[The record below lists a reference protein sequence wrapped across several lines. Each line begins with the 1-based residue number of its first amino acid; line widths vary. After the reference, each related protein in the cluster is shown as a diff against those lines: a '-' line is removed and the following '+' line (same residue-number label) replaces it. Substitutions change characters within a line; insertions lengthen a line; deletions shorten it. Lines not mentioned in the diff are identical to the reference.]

1 MAIISVPV
9 CMKNNKILCLTSNFP
24 RWHGDST
31 TPFVLNLARELQKL
45 GWQVDVLAPH
55 APGCVKKETLQGI
68 EVERF
73 QYFWPEKHQ
82 TVCYQGGALINLRS
96 NKSNYAKMPLFVLA
110 QTTALLR
117 KLADGPYDLIHSH
130 WLLPQGFVGLLGA
143 RLARI
148 PHVVTIHG
156 GDVFGLRQKVFLPF
170 KRFALNHA
178 HAVTVNSSAT
188 EKAVQAI
195 APNLN
200 YLFKIPEIMDI
211 EIPGIAESDE
221 QVLEIKQRYS
231 KGNGPLIIFV
241 GRIVQE
247 KGVDDLIRAMTLVLR
262 ECPDASALIG
272 GEGPDR
278 SAMQALVQEMGLGDQ
293 VFFTGWI
300 DPKLVPAHLAAAD
313 VFAGPSKRAVDGW
326 IEAQGIVFVE
336 AMAVG
341 TPVVAT
347 RSGGIVDAV
356 VHEET
361 GLLVDE
367 RSPDQIAAAIIR
379 MHTDQDLAH
388 KLQKQGRQ
396 LVENKYSRQA
406 CAARFSELFEGLI
419 SRRNIK

>member
-1 MAIISVPV
+1 
-9 CMKNNKILCLTSNFP
+9 MKHNKILCLTSNLP
-24 RWHGDST
+24 RWQGDST

-45 GWQVDVLAPH
+45 GWQVDILAPH

-117 KLADGPYDLIHSH
+117 KLADGQYDLIHSH

-143 RLARI
+143 RLVRI
-148 PHVVTIHG
+148 PQVVTIHG

-170 KRFALNHA
+170 KKFALKRA
-178 HAVTVNSSAT
+178 DAVTVNSSAT
-188 EKAVQAI
+188 EEAVRSI
-195 APNLN
+195 APDLN
-200 YLFKIPEIMDI
+200 IVRKIPMGI
-211 EIPGIAESDE
+211 EISGITSTND
-221 QVLEIKQRYS
+221 QVKKIRDRYRT
-231 KGNGPLIIFV
+231 GDGPLIIFA
-241 GRIVQE
+241 GRIVEE
-247 KGVDDLIRAMTLVLR
+247 KGIEDLIRSMSGVLNK
-262 ECPDASALIG
+262 CPDASVLIA
-272 GEGPDR
+272 GEGQDR
-278 SAMQALVQEMGLGDQ
+278 KAMENLSRELGLADR

-300 DPKLVPAHLAAAD
+300 DPELMPAYLAAAD
-313 VFAGPSKRAVDGW
+313 VFAGPSRRASDGW
-326 IEAQGIVFVE
+326 IEAQGLAFLE

-356 VHEET
+356 VHEQT

-367 RSPDQIAAAIIR
+367 RSPEQISEAIIR
-379 MHTDQDLAH
+379 LSEDKELAGN
-388 KLQKQGRQ
+388 LAAQGRK
-396 LVENKYSRQA
+396 LVEQSYSREA
-406 CAARFSELFEGLI
+406 CAASFSELFEGLV
-419 SRRNIK
+419 K